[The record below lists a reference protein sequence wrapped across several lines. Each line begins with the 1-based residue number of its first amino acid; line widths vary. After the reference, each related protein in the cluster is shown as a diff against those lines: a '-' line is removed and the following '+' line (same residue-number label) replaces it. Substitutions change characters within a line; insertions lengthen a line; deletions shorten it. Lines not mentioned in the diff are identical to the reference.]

1 MVDPIPSPKA
11 PRSKR
16 SVFAIVA
23 VAGLL
28 LVGLAFCWRQF
39 RAAEPPEI
47 PLEGLEKAVADIIT
61 DTRAEVL
68 AEPRSAEAWGKLGR
82 VLLAN
87 EVYADLALVCFQQA
101 ERLDPENPR
110 WPYFR
115 ARLMKAGPAEVVAE
129 AERALGLCE
138 PGAPEQV
145 APRLFLAETF
155 LAQDQSEPAEQHLNR
170 VLEVEP
176 NNVRAQYDLGL
187 VMVARGDWQAS
198 RRYFEAC
205 LGSPQVRGKAAAQ
218 LAMVCLRLNDKNA
231 ADRYAELAA
240 RWPRDSGW
248 TDPLLAGD
256 GQYDRR
262 KRDRYRQAEELEAEE
277 TPAGLIAAAKILT
290 GLAVDLPDDDVPH
303 IMLARVL
310 GKMGRFE
317 QAEQE
322 IRIALSRAPN
332 KSQPYYL
339 LSLILFAQAEKWDQ
353 GEKRDPKRA
362 QELLEQSVA
371 AAREALQRTSDYG
384 HAHMALGR
392 ALWQLGKRPEAI
404 AAMREAVQC
413 RPEFADNH
421 LYLGLA
427 LAEEGNLAEARPYLE
442 QARLLAGPRDTRAR
456 VALAKY
462 FSPQRP

>member
-1 MVDPIPSPKA
+1 MADSISSPQA
-11 PRSKR
+11 RRSKR
-16 SVFAIVA
+16 SVLAIVA
-23 VAGLL
+23 STALL
-28 LVGLAFCWRQF
+28 GVGLAFWWQS
-39 RAAEPPEI
+39 RAPEPPEI
-47 PLEGLEKAVADIIT
+47 PLEGLDPEVADIIT
-61 DTRAEVL
+61 DTRGEVL

-87 EVYADLALVCFQQA
+87 EVYSEIALACFQQA
-101 ERLDPENPR
+101 EWLDPENPR

-115 ARLMKAGPAEVVAE
+115 ARLMKAGQDEVLAEV
-129 AERALGLCE
+129 ERALGLCE
-138 PGAPEQV
+138 PGALEQI

-155 LAQDQSEPAEQHLNR
+155 LAQGKSEAAEQHLRR
-170 VLEVEP
+170 VLDVEP
-176 NNVRAQYDLGL
+176 DSARAQYDLGM
-187 VMVARGDWQAS
+187 VMVARSDWQAG
-198 RRYFEAC
+198 RRHFEAC
-205 LGSPQVRGKAAAQ
+205 LGNAQARGKAAAQ
-218 LAMVCLRLNDKNA
+218 LAMVCLRLGDKNA
-231 ADRYAELAA
+231 ADKYAELAA
-240 RWPRDSGW
+240 RSPRDAVW
-248 TDPLLAGD
+248 TDPFLAGD

-262 KRDRYRQAEELEAEE
+262 KRDRYRQAEEREAEE

-290 GLAVDLPDDDVPH
+290 DLARDFPKDDLPH

-332 KSQPYYL
+332 KSQPHYL
-339 LSLILFAQAEKWDQ
+339 LSLILFGQAEKMDQ
-353 GEKRDPKRA
+353 RANKDPRQV

-371 AAREALQRTSDYG
+371 AARQALQRTPDYG

-404 AAMREAVQC
+404 AAMRDAVQC

-421 LYLGLA
+421 LFLGLA

-442 QARLLAGPRDTRAR
+442 QARLLAGPQDSRAR

-462 FSPQRP
+462 FSRSGP